1 METLQI
7 ITCIASTL
15 CALILGFATWLIYS
29 LLQETRESN
38 RWLGAISEELGNVRQ
53 ETQSTAQQVVH
64 QFIKAGNSFKD
75 MVDAIEDTNN
85 LQQIKGRA
93 DQIFARL
100 VDVHEKIGSQLDTS
114 GWIISELHQL
124 VVLWSKEGTELKQ
137 SYEALARAIEQVL
150 LLEAEK
156 RERLGIQLQTWLNE
170 SARGR

>member
-29 LLQETRESN
+29 LLQEARESN
-38 RWLGAISEELGNVRQ
+38 HRLEAISEELGNFRK
-53 ETQSTAQQVVH
+53 ETQSTAQQIVY
-64 QFIKAGNSFKD
+64 QFIEADNSFKN
-75 MVDAIEDTNN
+75 MVDALKDINN

-93 DQIFARL
+93 DQIFANL
-100 VDVHEKIGSQLDTS
+100 VDAHEKIGSQLATS
-114 GWIISELHQL
+114 GQIISELHQL

-156 RERLGIQLQTWLNE
+156 RERLSIQLETWLNE
-170 SARGR
+170 SARWR